1 MRYEFEIQTRMKL
14 SIDRADKFIA
24 RAEVLKDLEEGKYD
38 EELRKFATVS
48 IGKKEVK
55 SKWMKYFTLS
65 FICVQLY

>member
-1 MRYEFEIQTRMKL
+1 MTRYEFERQTRMKL

-24 RAEVLKDLEEGKYD
+24 RVEVVKDLEEGKYD

-55 SKWMKYFTLS
+55 SK
-65 FICVQLY
+65 